1 MSIIFLKF
9 LIKLFLQI
17 LFYGKFFSFLKF
29 SANFRFIKAYEPES
43 HRIQEKQMEN
53 LGETIK
59 LLRRSFELTQ
69 PQLAERI
76 GVSKG
81 IISIWENNINEPKA
95 TYVKKLCDFFEVS
108 ADYLLG
114 RSDDFGNVTVKAEK
128 TGEFLAPDEKSL
140 MKNYR
145 NLSAEWKNQVQTYIE
160 LINQKN

>member
-1 MSIIFLKF
+1 
-9 LIKLFLQI
+9 
-17 LFYGKFFSFLKF
+17 
-29 SANFRFIKAYEPES
+29 
-43 HRIQEKQMEN
+43 MEN

-145 NLSAEWKNQVQTYIE
+145 NLSAKWKNQVQTYIE